1 MDTPQLL
8 SVKPVRKWGHS
19 HVVTLSKEV
28 RSLLKIKL
36 GDQVIFRR
44 YGPYVYIG
52 VLRAAVVA
60 PIAKTELAQVHA
72 ALGT

>member
-8 SVKPVRKWGHS
+8 AVKPVRKWGHS

-36 GDQVIFRR
+36 GDQVIFRK
-44 YGPYVYIG
+44 YGPYVFLG
-52 VLRAAVVA
+52 VVRGAVVA
-60 PIAKTELAQVHA
+60 PMAKTELPQAHE
-72 ALGT
+72 ALVT